1 MLRVLRYIKNN
12 PENESVMRGKWL
24 IQSLKN
30 TANYTKDKNKVEQ
43 QERNYNNL
51 KEINNILA
59 NMTPR
64 EARSKWLS
72 DKYSAK
78 AFNEAKDRYLESWVP
93 KELRSQAPYEHRLNT
108 YNAYRLWETLPDLE
122 FTPYKKNKTAEQY
135 FKEDLWNMNKEI
147 SDYLNAKASYEDLAS
162 IPLDE
167 RTIEQQ
173 MAKDK
178 ARKKRADAKNN
189 LRISL

>member
-1 MLRVLRYIKNN
+1 MLRILRYIKNN
-12 PENESVMRGKWL
+12 PENETVMRSKWL

-30 TANYTKDKNKVEQ
+30 TANYSKDKKRIEQ
-43 QERNYNNL
+43 QEKNYNNL

-59 NMTPR
+59 TMTPR
-64 EARSKWLS
+64 EARNKWLW

-78 AFNEAKDRYLESWVP
+78 AFYKAKDEYLESWVP
-93 KELRSQAPYEHRLNT
+93 KELRSQAPYWHELNA
-108 YNAYRLWETLPDLE
+108 YNAYRLWETLPDLN
-122 FTPYKKNKTAEQY
+122 FTPYKKDKTANQY
-135 FKEDLWNMNKEI
+135 FKEDLWKMNKEI
-147 SDYLNAKASYEDLAS
+147 SDYLNAKTSYENLAS
-162 IPLDE
+162 IPLEE